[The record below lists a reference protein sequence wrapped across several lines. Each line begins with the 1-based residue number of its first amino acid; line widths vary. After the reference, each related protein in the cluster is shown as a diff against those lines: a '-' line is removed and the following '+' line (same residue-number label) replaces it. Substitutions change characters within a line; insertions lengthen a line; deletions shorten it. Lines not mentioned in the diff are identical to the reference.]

1 MRSMFFPGG
10 AADSTLSGEADP
22 NVQFYKNAIPS
33 KPDGAK
39 CEDIHQ
45 HWDGDFE
52 RLEMH
57 HGYIQWLFP
66 VFENAGMNWESQ
78 PLSKSGAAIIRQ
90 DPAASRRV
98 IGSYRLMLKF
108 YGLVLKDEK
117 TGELERH
124 PDCYDTQM
132 ANLNESGHNWLRV
145 SRIITSLGELGFRRY
160 KKPLIETLKK
170 EVESGA
176 LANAAQSCH
185 NFWAPLVEAEGTER
199 YNAKTLEE
207 DADREEGCLFQPGG
221 ELA

>member
-1 MRSMFFPGG
+1 MGSSTHSERERLMRSMFFPGG
-10 AADSTLSGEADP
+10 AANPTLSGEADP

-90 DPAASRRV
+90 DPAGVQPRPV
-98 IGSYRLMLKF
+98 TDI
-108 YGLVLKDEK
+108 
-117 TGELERH
+117 
-124 PDCYDTQM
+124 
-132 ANLNESGHNWLRV
+132 
-145 SRIITSLGELGFRRY
+145 
-160 KKPLIETLKK
+160 
-170 EVESGA
+170 VEE
-176 LANAAQSCH
+176 NVV
-185 NFWAPLVEAEGTER
+185 APLGGGVVVLGVVDHAIRTE
-199 YNAKTLEE
+199 
-207 DADREEGCLFQPGG
+207 
-221 ELA
+221 